1 MRADSAALP
10 QGPSLR
16 SRFCCPGPSSLI
28 RPHPPH
34 SRAHPDFTDS
44 RLIPNAF
51 AVHICICP
59 RRPTTGSELSLML
72 SHNMSPSSTTG
83 NPSAAYTQY
92 FTESAGLQLRMKV
105 SAFPSSSH
113 SDSGEGKFSRLNYGS
128 LALRPAALLAL
139 LSELTRFA
147 SSQRGPFTSGL
158 PTVWSPAPSPDITT
172 VPTGQFALAGLSPAR
187 PSTSFTAPYGSYLG
201 CLAAKRA

>member
-1 MRADSAALP
+1 MLSRSILTYPAPSAPVA
-10 QGPSLR
+10 G
-16 SRFCCPGPSSLI
+16 I
-28 RPHPPH
+28 
-34 SRAHPDFTDS
+34 S
-44 RLIPNAF
+44 RLRRF
-51 AVHICICP
+51 AAYTRYLRCAYSHMP

-147 SSQRGPFTSGL
+147 PSQRGRLL
-158 PTVWSPAPSPDITT
+158 PGFRRFGHPLRRRI
-172 VPTGQFALAGLSPAR
+172 
-187 PSTSFTAPYGSYLG
+187 
-201 CLAAKRA
+201 

>member
-1 MRADSAALP
+1 
-10 QGPSLR
+10 
-16 SRFCCPGPSSLI
+16 
-28 RPHPPH
+28 
-34 SRAHPDFTDS
+34 
-44 RLIPNAF
+44 
-51 AVHICICP
+51 
-59 RRPTTGSELSLML
+59 ML

-147 SSQRGPFTSGL
+147 SSQRNVYFRASDGLVTRSVAGYHYSANWAICTGGAFT
-158 PTVWSPAPSPDITT
+158 
-172 VPTGQFALAGLSPAR
+172 R
-187 PSTSFTAPYGSYLG
+187 
-201 CLAAKRA
+201 